1 MSASLVRCVP
11 SVFALP
17 PSGWTKEL
25 QEAGRWI
32 LCAREVSQPL
42 GLKKITLKIVL
53 RGGRWVALSKQK
65 LYCNL

>member
-17 PSGWTKEL
+17 PSGWIKEL

-32 LCAREVSQPL
+32 LCARVVSQPL
-42 GLKKITLKIVL
+42 GLEKSH
-53 RGGRWVALSKQK
+53 WK
-65 LYCNL
+65 LC